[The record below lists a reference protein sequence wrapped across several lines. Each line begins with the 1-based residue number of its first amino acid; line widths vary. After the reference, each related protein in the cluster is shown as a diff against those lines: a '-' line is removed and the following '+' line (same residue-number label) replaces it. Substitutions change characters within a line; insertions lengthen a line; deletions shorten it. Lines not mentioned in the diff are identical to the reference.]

1 MIHNKKDR
9 SYYTSERP
17 EIIKRLPKK
26 INSLLDVGC
35 GSGAFAA
42 KIKSNYACKSWGVEV
57 DAKEAAVAKAKL
69 DTVLVGKIEDVINKI
84 PNNKFDIISFNDVLE
99 HLEDPYTTINQIKPK
114 FVKNGKLVAS
124 IPNVRYIRNLY
135 RLIFLKDWKY
145 EDEGILDN
153 THLRFFTK
161 KSIVAIFEDNGYEVI
176 SIEGINQLAGFKKYL
191 IIILSLGWLLD
202 TTYVQYLVIAK
213 PLTKNLNLVHK

>member
-1 MIHNKKDR
+1 MKHNKKNR

-17 EIIKRLPKK
+17 EIIERLPKK

-42 KIKSNYACKSWGVEV
+42 KIKDMYSCIGWGVEI
-57 DAKEAAVAKAKL
+57 DEKEAAFAKNKL
-69 DTVLVGKIEDVINKI
+69 DTVLVGKIEEVIDKI
-84 PNNKFDIISFNDVLE
+84 PNNKFDVISFNDVLE
-99 HLEDPYTTINQIKPK
+99 HLEDPYTIIHQIKPK
-114 FVKNGKLVAS
+114 FKKSGKLVAS

-135 RLIFLKDWKY
+135 RLIFLKDWQY

-161 KSIVAIFEDNGYEVI
+161 KSIINMFEENGYEVV

-191 IIILSLGWLLD
+191 IIWLSLGWLLD

-213 PLTKNLNLVHK
+213 LKK